1 LHSLEFYGHFAV
13 SLNNSFSDVVLSSI
27 WQRVCCCFF
36 LSFNSGCESAKVFF
50 SVAFLV
56 IYSVSYNMSFL
67 EVPDVSC
74 IWSVVTICSCVRFH
88 NIFS

>member
-1 LHSLEFYGHFAV
+1 
-13 SLNNSFSDVVLSSI
+13 
-27 WQRVCCCFF
+27 
-36 LSFNSGCESAKVFF
+36 
-50 SVAFLV
+50 VAILV
-56 IYSVSYNMSFL
+56 IYSVLLYNMSFL

>member
-1 LHSLEFYGHFAV
+1 M
-13 SLNNSFSDVVLSSI
+13 
-27 WQRVCCCFF
+27 
-36 LSFNSGCESAKVFF
+36 LSFQVFGRGCVVVFSSNSGCESAKVF
-50 SVAFLV
+50 SVAILV
-56 IYSVSYNMSFL
+56 IYSVLLYNMSFL